1 MESNTSTAWS
11 SRGSPALVEVHMV
24 MVAYSVEGSWPWAV
38 VPMDWLVAPRNALI
52 PSTIVALPDLLD

>member
-1 MESNTSTAWS
+1 
-11 SRGSPALVEVHMV
+11 MV